1 MIKNPSTG
9 VPEVK
14 GPEFNDR
21 DIINDVLATEK
32 YLTDSYN
39 VFVKETS
46 HEDLYRLTMGILN
59 ETHQATRDVF
69 NLMFKK
75 GWYTLTSTQKQA
87 LQQTKQQF
95 TNYQSQFPYSGE
107 LH

>member
-21 DIINDVLATEK
+21 DMVNDLLSTEK
-32 YLTDSYN
+32 YLTDNYN

-59 ETHQATRDVF
+59 ETHQAARDVF

-75 GWYTLTSTQKQA
+75 GWYTLTSAQSQT
-87 LQQTKQQF
+87 LQQTKEQF
-95 TNYQSQFPYSGE
+95 TNYQSQFPYGGAP
-107 LH
+107 H